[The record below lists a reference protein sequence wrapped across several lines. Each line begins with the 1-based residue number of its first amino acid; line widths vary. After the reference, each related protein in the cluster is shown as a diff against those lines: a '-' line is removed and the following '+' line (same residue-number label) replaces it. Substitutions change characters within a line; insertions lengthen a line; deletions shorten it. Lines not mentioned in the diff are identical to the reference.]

1 MKHYLSKEAKAD
13 IAFRI
18 KVAEKFGIQPV
29 SLRASRLLDKYCES
43 ADQVKE
49 WISDRHILKIKQ
61 MGKKTIQEILCAFGF
76 CQDKSWHHVH
86 CHLCVKHVTNYREE
100 LKNYAQI
107 FRKRINVT
115 QLTKDIMAV
124 DVS

>member
-29 SLRASRLLDKYCES
+29 SLRASRLLDKHCES
-43 ADQVKE
+43 AEQVKE
-49 WISDRHILKIKQ
+49 WISNKHILKIRQ
-61 MGKKTIQEILCAFGF
+61 MGKKTLQEIFCAFGL
-76 CQDKSWHHVH
+76 CQDKSWHHFYCPFHVRP
-86 CHLCVKHVTNYREE
+86 VTNYREE
-100 LKNYAQI
+100 LRNYAQI

-115 QLTKDIMAV
+115 QLSADIMTV
-124 DVS
+124 DAS

>member
-43 ADQVKE
+43 AEQVKE
-49 WISDRHILKIKQ
+49 WISNRHILKIRQ
-61 MGKKTIQEILCAFGF
+61 MGKKTLQEILCAFDF
-76 CQDKSWHHVH
+76 CQDKSWHYVH
-86 CHLCVKHVTNYREE
+86 CPLHVRPVTNYREE
-100 LKNYAQI
+100 LRNYAQI

-115 QLTKDIMAV
+115 QLTTDIMTV
-124 DVS
+124 DAS